1 MSVAQRTGNLVVISA
16 PSGSGKTTL
25 VHRVLKEL
33 DDTIFSVSYTTRPP
47 RPGELHGRDYF
58 FVDEATF
65 RNMLDEG
72 EFYEW
77 ATYLGYLYGTSRT
90 FAESETAAGRDVLLE
105 IEVQGGMQVK
115 AANPDALLVFVLP
128 PSARVQEQRLR
139 ARGAGG
145 DDDIRRRL
153 RQAREE
159 IRCVAEYQY
168 AVVNEDVEAA
178 VREIVTIIR
187 AARCRTVNNR
197 SRIREIVQ
205 TFDEVNHD

>member
-1 MSVAQRTGNLVVISA
+1 MTAPRRTGNLVVISA

-25 VHRVLKEL
+25 VHKILAEL
-33 DDTIFSVSYTTRPP
+33 EDTIFSVSYTTRPP
-47 RPGELHGRDYF
+47 RPGEVHGHDYF

-90 FAESETAAGRDVLLE
+90 FAESQTAAGRDVLLE

-115 AANPDALLVFVLP
+115 AASPDALLIFVLP
-128 PSARVQEQRLR
+128 PSYRVQEQRLR

-159 IRCVAEYQY
+159 IRCVDEYTY
-168 AVVNEDVEAA
+168 AVVNEDAA
-178 VREIVTIIR
+178 AAAAEIVTIVR
-187 AARCRTVNNR
+187 AARSRTANNR
-197 SRIREIVQ
+197 DRIREIAQ